1 MEGLLQTLS
10 ERISGP
16 YHGYYV
22 AAYAVP
28 AEKGFVGYAK
38 VCNAP
43 VEDIWRCD
51 AIRKV
56 GCELA
61 PSAQSAVDLVEIQA
75 RRTILSGR
83 QQGFF

>member
-28 AEKGFVGYAK
+28 AENGFVGYAK
-38 VCNAP
+38 V
-43 VEDIWRCD
+43 
-51 AIRKV
+51 
-56 GCELA
+56 
-61 PSAQSAVDLVEIQA
+61 
-75 RRTILSGR
+75 
-83 QQGFF
+83 